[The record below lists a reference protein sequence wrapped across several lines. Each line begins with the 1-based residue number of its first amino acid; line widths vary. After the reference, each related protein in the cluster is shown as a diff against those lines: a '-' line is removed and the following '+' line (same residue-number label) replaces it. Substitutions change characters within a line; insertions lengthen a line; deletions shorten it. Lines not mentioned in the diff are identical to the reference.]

1 MGLLIHSYTFT
12 CRQLAPSAGCWGPL
26 HLSGFDSPHFNLETG
41 AVDEYIHTTLYLQSW
56 KVCILACIHTNLY
69 RPRLDL
75 RPAAA
80 AAARSYLLVVPYDD
94 ASLFIPSTV
103 KVRETEESALLK
115 GTVPLPYYPAKQSL
129 VSVLYST
136 ISRLF
141 T

>member
-1 MGLLIHSYTFT
+1 M
-12 CRQLAPSAGCWGPL
+12 
-26 HLSGFDSPHFNLETG
+26 SGFDSPHFNLETG